1 VTVQPSPAAGAGSG
15 SGSGN
20 DRPSE
25 TWELVARPHRSA
37 RISIVVAAVVLLI
50 FIGIGLFLPDEKA
63 GVTFTGA
70 DQWAM
75 AGIGV
80 LLACF
85 ILAFTRPRVRA
96 GWPGVETR
104 GFFGG
109 ARLVE
114 WPLIAGVDF
123 VPKTR
128 FARLILPADEVVA
141 LYAIQRGDREVSV
154 AVMNQLR
161 TLHARWAQ

>member
-1 VTVQPSPAAGAGSG
+1 VTVQPSPAAGAGSDG
-15 SGSGN
+15 RSGT
-20 DRPSE
+20 PPE
-25 TWELVARPHRSA
+25 TWELIARPHRSA
-37 RISIVVAAVVLLI
+37 RISVVLAVVVLLI

-114 WPLIAGVDF
+114 WPLIAAVDF

-161 TLHARWAQ
+161 TLHARWAR